1 MSNKRDDR
9 HLELAKVSIVEVA
22 TIAAHLPPET
32 PASDAVKRA
41 YELLEWAAAAR
52 EGLDAD
58 EFMPSAEWGI
68 YREQLHLEEEKKADE
83 LQAKALPS
91 NRVNGVIQPHP
102 FDAVLA
108 TLMGKVKKVDRL
120 PRFKWWMM
128 EKTNQTTNE
137 QAAHWVAEWR
147 KSGVPDEIYRLAHRT
162 FDAWWKKRERERLSK
177 QGKAPKKGKQGRVK
191 SKTDKRKGARPDKEK
206 FKKALG
212 VS

>member
-32 PASDAVKRA
+32 PACDAVKRA

-52 EGLDAD
+52 EGFDD
-58 EFMPSAEWGI
+58 DFQPTAEWGI
-68 YREQLHLEEEKKADE
+68 YREQLYLEKEKASDE
-83 LQAKALPS
+83 LQAKALPRK
-91 NRVNGVIQPHP
+91 RVDGVFQPHP

-108 TLMGKVKKVDRL
+108 NLMGKVKKVDRL

-137 QAAHWVAEWR
+137 QAAHWVAKWR

-162 FDAWWKKRERERLSK
+162 FDAWWRDRERKRLSK

-191 SKTDKRKGARPDKEK
+191 SKTDKRTEARPPVEE

-212 VS
+212 L